1 MSEEAVRQRL
11 EDTLREVEGA
21 LEDLRRLVGGLGAG
35 NFDEDAHYSAK
46 ERLRAALAHLESLR
60 PQQPVHGA
68 GAQT

>member
-21 LEDLRRLVGGLGAG
+21 LEDVRRLVGEIGAG
-35 NFDEDAHYSAK
+35 NFDEDAHNSAK

-60 PQQPVHGA
+60 PQRPVHGA

>member
-1 MSEEAVRQRL
+1 VSQDAVRRRV

-21 LEDLRRLVGGLGAG
+21 LEDVRRLAGGLDAG
-35 NFDEDAHYSAK
+35 SFDEASHDSAK
-46 ERLRAALAHLESLR
+46 TRLRAALSHLESLR